1 MSYESFVGVRYF
13 RGRRGSIITL
23 ISVGAVAVGV
33 AALIVVLSVMRGF
46 EDDLKTKILG
56 TYAHVLVDP
65 AVTDPAAPKPAQL
78 DASTGLADWRAMFDR
93 VAAVPGVVSAG
104 PFVRDE
110 IMVSSPTNLAGVT
123 LKGVRTQTAAKVNG
137 LGATMVEG
145 KLAHLDDPRQ
155 IRRVGLL
162 EIGPGSPNLR
172 DEVKASPPLPDPSDP
187 PPPGG
192 EIELMPALDAPSKPD
207 RVLPGVVIGKEL
219 KRNLLV
225 TVGDIVTLVSPLG
238 DLGPTGPI
246 PKARSFRVAGVFYT
260 GMYEYDTRIVYTTIP
275 EAQRFLGMA
284 DEVSGIE
291 IKTSKEL
298 AEETG
303 ELAVAVAKAAGP
315 GVRVR
320 DWRQL
325 NESLFSA
332 LKLERI
338 AMFIILT
345 FIVLVA
351 SFNIVSNL
359 ILVVLEK
366 AQEIAILKSLGAS
379 DLGVLRV
386 FVVQGLVIG
395 GLGAA
400 VGLALGVGLALFV
413 ATVGI
418 PLDPE
423 VYYIDSLPIVI
434 EPLELVVTSGS
445 AVLIA
450 LLAALYPA
458 WKAAQLTP
466 VEGLRLG

>member
-1 MSYESFVGVRYF
+1 MSYEAFVGMRYF
-13 RGRRGSIITL
+13 RGRRGSVITL

-33 AALIVVLSVMRGF
+33 AALVVVLAVMRGF

-56 TYAHVLVDP
+56 TYAHVLLDKALPADP
-65 AVTDPAAPKPAQL
+65 TATTDGQ
-78 DASTGLADWRAMFDR
+78 GLSDWRALFDR
-93 VAAVPGVVSAG
+93 VAAVEGVVSAG

-123 LKGVRTQTAAKVNG
+123 LKGVRTATAATVNG
-137 LGATMVEG
+137 LRASMVEG
-145 KLAHLDDPRQ
+145 KLDHLDDPSQ
-155 IRRVGLL
+155 IRRIGLL
-162 EIGPGSPNLR
+162 EIGPGSPNLA
-172 DEVKASPPLPDPSDP
+172 DEDKASPAAWHDGDP

-192 EIELMPALDAPSKPD
+192 ELEGMPALPPPSRPD

-238 DLGPTGPI
+238 DLGPAGPI

-275 EAQRFLGMA
+275 AAQNFLGMA

-291 IKTSKEL
+291 IKTSADL
-298 AEETG
+298 ADDTG
-303 ELAVAVAKAAGP
+303 PLAAAVANAAGP

-325 NESLFSA
+325 NESLFAA
-332 LKLERI
+332 LELERL
-338 AMFIILT
+338 AMFVILT

-395 GLGAA
+395 GLGA
-400 VGLALGVGLALFV
+400 VLGLGLGLGVATFV

-434 EPLELVVTSGS
+434 EPGELLITAGG

>member
-1 MSYESFVGVRYF
+1 MTYEAFVGVRYF
-13 RGRRGSIITL
+13 RGRRGSVITL
-23 ISVGAVAVGV
+23 LSVGAVAVGV

-46 EDDLKTKILG
+46 ENDLKTKILG
-56 TYAHVLVDP
+56 TYAHVLVDSE
-65 AVTDPAAPKPAQL
+65 AG
-78 DASTGLADWRAMFDR
+78 GLADWEAMFDR
-93 VAAVPGVVSAG
+93 VVAVPGVRAAG

-110 IMVSSPTNLAGVT
+110 IMVSSPTNLSGVT
-123 LKGVRTQTAAKVNG
+123 LKGVRTATAARVNG
-137 LGATMVEG
+137 LGATLIEG
-145 KLAHLDDPRQ
+145 DLTHLDEPAR

-162 EIGPGSPNLR
+162 EIGPGSPSLA
-172 DEVKASPPLPDPSDP
+172 DEHKATPPQELPAVDP

-192 EIELMPALDAPSKPD
+192 ELESGVMPPLTAPSRPD

-275 EAQRFLGMA
+275 EAQRFLGLA

-291 IKTSKEL
+291 IKTSPEI
-298 AEETG
+298 AEDSG
-303 ELAVAVAKAAGP
+303 ELAAAVAAAAGP
-315 GVRVR
+315 GTRVR
-320 DWRQL
+320 DWKQL
-325 NESLFSA
+325 NESLFAA
-332 LKLERI
+332 LELERL
-338 AMFIILT
+338 AMLIILT

-359 ILVVLEK
+359 VLVVLEK

-379 DLGVLRV
+379 DRGILRV
-386 FVVQGLVIG
+386 FVVQGVVIG

-400 VGLALGVGLALFV
+400 VGLILGLGLALFV
-413 ATVGI
+413 STVGI

-434 EPLELVVTSGS
+434 EPLELAVTSGG

-458 WKAAQLTP
+458 WQAAQLTP
-466 VEGLRLG
+466 VDGLRLG